1 MNINIFIIFFFLD
14 FFLDKIV
21 NFLNKIFEII
31 LILKM
36 KYYNFLIIILLK
48 IVIRVIF
55 LLNRRNYWVKTK
67 LNLKISKKKTGDVVH
82 SLVVD
87 TFVDHTTLLF
97 ILMISA
103 RVNSMILYKNL
114 ICIKYFSIAILW
126 LISII

>member
-97 ILMISA
+97 ILTISA
-103 RVNSMILYKNL
+103 RV
-114 ICIKYFSIAILW
+114 KYDFI
-126 LISII
+126 